1 MKVIATIEADFRE
14 SPLGTVSRLGEA
26 LCGETVLRR
35 TVKRL
40 LAAKRITSVHVITE
54 PTQRDE
60 AEAALGDLDVRIEVH
75 EAGPVPWQSYIRS
88 ARKWALDGWR
98 GGLSD
103 STVFDESTHIWVL
116 DALAK
121 REQAD
126 GVVPVPAAAALID
139 PKLLD
144 QMIDHFETVRDEMRL
159 TFTQSAPGLS
169 AAIYL
174 PELLSNMA
182 KSKQSTGRMM
192 AYSPSEPRIDLL
204 TKPCFYPVADTIAHA
219 HGRCIADTQ
228 RTFNRMSRLCD
239 ELSNDEA
246 IDATA
251 VSRWLMD
258 HYWDDVCSLP
268 GEVEIELTTDD
279 PLPES
284 TLRPRGQAVGRRGP
298 MAPAV
303 FGRLVD
309 ELAQRDDVRIVLGGY
324 GDPLMHPQWPELI
337 ERCRSA
343 GIFGIAVRTPAVHL
357 DERAIEVLAE
367 HRVDVLNVL
376 IDAHSAETYHR
387 VHRAD
392 HFDAVMANL
401 ERAFESQKR
410 LGRPQPIVV
419 CEMIKAHETID
430 EMEAFYDYWLRRT
443 GTGVIAGPSHYS
455 RQWPDRAVM
464 SMAPPTR
471 FPCARVFDRAMVL
484 ADGRVTA
491 CDQDFRGDHAVGSIA
506 QNALEELWVGERMA
520 DVRRSH
526 VRGTYDAM
534 ALCGACDEW
543 HRP

>member
-14 SPLGTVSRLGEA
+14 SPLGTTSRLGES

-40 LAAKRITSVHVITE
+40 LAAERMTSVHVITD
-54 PTQRDE
+54 PKQRSE
-60 AEAALGDLDVRIEVH
+60 AEAALGDLDVHFEVH
-75 EAGPVPWQSYIRS
+75 EAGPAPWQSYIRS

-116 DALAK
+116 NALAK
-121 REQAD
+121 REKVD
-126 GVVPVPAAAALID
+126 GVVPIPAAAALID

-144 QMIDHFETVRDEMRL
+144 EMIDHFETVRHEMRL

-169 AAIYL
+169 ASIYM
-174 PELLSNMA
+174 PELLSNMVELG
-182 KSKQSTGRMM
+182 QPPGRMI
-192 AYSPSEPRIDLL
+192 AYSPNEPRIDLL
-204 TKPCFYPVADTIAHA
+204 TKPCFYPVDDVIAHA

-228 RTFNRMSRLCD
+228 RTFDRMSWMCD
-239 ELSNDEA
+239 ELSNGDA
-246 IDATA
+246 IDAAA

-258 HYWDDVCSLP
+258 HYWDDVHSLP

-298 MAPAV
+298 IEPAL
-303 FGRLVD
+303 FGRLVE
-309 ELAQRDDVRIVLGGY
+309 ELAQRDDVRVVLGGF

-343 GIFGIAVRTPAVHL
+343 GIYGIAVRTPAVHL
-357 DERAIEVLAE
+357 DERAAEILAE
-367 HRVDVLNVL
+367 HRVDVLNVM
-376 IDAHSAETYHR
+376 IDAHSAETYRR
-387 VHRAD
+387 VHQAD
-392 HFDAVMANL
+392 HFDRVTTNL
-401 ERAFESQKR
+401 EHVFEWHKR
-410 LGRPQPIVV
+410 LGQPQPIVV
-419 CEMIKAHETID
+419 CEMLKAHETID
-430 EMEAFYDYWLRRT
+430 EMEAFYDHWLRRT

-455 RQWPDRAVM
+455 RRWPDLAVM

-471 FPCARVFDRAMVL
+471 FPCARVFHRAMVL
-484 ADGRVTA
+484 ADGRVTV
-491 CDQDFRGDHAVGSIA
+491 CDQDFQGEHAVGSLT
-506 QNALEELWVGERMA
+506 QNALHELWTGVQMA
-520 DVRRSH
+520 GVRQSH
-526 VRGTYDAM
+526 IRGTYGAM
-534 ALCGACDEW
+534 ALCGQCDEW